1 MNGLCKPNHVVN
13 HERQWWNRKILHGV
27 GYIESII
34 DWMMIDHRT
43 IDSWFLM
50 LFNEQNMEFTI
61 QYNDD

>member
-13 HERQWWNRKILHGV
+13 HERQWWKRKILHGV

-43 IDSWFLM
+43 IDSWFLL